1 MGPGTEIWKQFLLEA
16 PILEYNKLGET
27 FIITDDWDHFD
38 NITEH
43 DVMGAGTHAWMTGV
57 LSPYELDMG
66 KKHHPDGNRTNGW
79 YRSKDKVAGIN
90 PYGGYLTNKK
100 WHLNEVLSFKQFV
113 HALLFIL
120 F

>member
-38 NITEH
+38 KISLH
-43 DVMGAGTHAWMTGV
+43 DAIGAGTHAQMVGN
-57 LSPYELDMG
+57 LFSSDLAMG
-66 KKHHPDGNRTNGW
+66 KKHHPEGNGKYGW
-79 YRSKDKVAGIN
+79 YRSKEKMAGRN

-100 WHLNEVLSFKQFV
+100 WHLNEVFSFKQFV
-113 HALLFIL
+113 DAFLLI
-120 F
+120 